1 MTLPAR
7 HRTFFD
13 LFPAPEFLL
22 LSTTG
27 VAVTDSDTKFVQLR
41 RKMFGDGFELAHA
54 SKVSNPQGAVEAGLI
69 KNPNGLVSVL
79 KKLSSHFNIRYA
91 HATLPEEKV
100 YLFTTSIEKVPFEG
114 LRDAVAFIVEENV
127 PVSLAESVFDFEI
140 IDQMA
145 DSNEIKLTV
154 TVLPKDLVNA
164 YITLFESAGITPISF
179 DIESQAI
186 ARALIHRGDKQP
198 NLIVNLSRE
207 KTGFYVVEDEVVQF
221 STTSAYSIGEDD
233 SYPNLNDLK
242 AEMHKVLAFWGAR
255 SDPLRLSDSE
265 ASKSGQAGKKI
276 ENIILCGF
284 GASKHDFVKKLMS
297 GSEVP
302 YALADVWQNM
312 SASRSHIPQMSFD
325 KSLEYASTIGLILP
339 RGR

>member
-1 MTLPAR
+1 MIAPAR

-27 VAVTDSDTKFVQLR
+27 IAVTDSDTKFVQLR
-41 RKMFGDGFELAHA
+41 KQMFGDGFELAHA

-69 KNPNGLVSVL
+69 NKPNELVSIL

-91 HATLPEEKV
+91 CATLPEEKV

-140 IDQMA
+140 IDQIT
-145 DSNEIKLTV
+145 DSNEIRLTV
-154 TVLPKDLVNA
+154 TVLPKDVVNA
-164 YITLFESAGITPISF
+164 YIALFESAGITPISF

-186 ARALIHRGDKQP
+186 ARALIHRGDKRP
-198 NLIVNLSRE
+198 NLIINLSRK

-233 SYPNLNDLK
+233 SYHNLNDLK
-242 AEMHKVLAFWGAR
+242 AEMHKVLAFWNAR
-255 SDPLRLSDSE
+255 TD
-265 ASKSGQAGKKI
+265 KSGQAGKKV
-276 ENIILCGF
+276 EKIILCGF
-284 GASKHDFVKKLMS
+284 GASKKDFVDKLMS
-297 GSEVP
+297 GNEIS
-302 YALADVWQNM
+302 YTLADVWQNM
-312 SASRSHIPQMSFD
+312 SASRSHVPQMSFD
-325 KSLEYASTIGLILP
+325 ESLEYASTIGLILP